1 MATGSPAPEGGAARA
16 SRLRSRLRSRR
27 GQVVVLLVLSA
38 AFLGLAA
45 FLGYRLAN
53 EKQHWVDS
61 YQSGSWIG
69 AQLQKEYLHLERDYF
84 AYLHHRTAAAYD
96 DLLLRFDIFWSR
108 VPLIF
113 DSYEGRDLR
122 EDAELM
128 AAAGLV
134 SDSLVELERLILALD
149 PADRASLEAFEAAL
163 ESIRAPVQRI
173 AQNSLLMGPH
183 LVELRAF
190 VESVS
195 VYVALVIG
203 IASVGVLIVV
213 FAWLQAL
220 ESRRLATM
228 ATAAEREA
236 QDARR
241 QLLASI
247 DSALDGFL
255 IADVGGVVHLT
266 NRRFREDYPELGELI
281 AAGADLTAVLE
292 AVVAPGDAGDARTE
306 RTAALTRRVNCTADY
321 ARWEET
327 LADGRVLLL
336 TQRLTERMDRVC
348 VITDITEHKRVEAQ
362 LRDQLVAIEGAS
374 DGISITD
381 ADGCFTYMN
390 AACLHL
396 FGIDRPGSILGQPW
410 QSLYSPETAAELERE
425 AARDVDDHGHWRGEV
440 KARRPDGTEFVQ
452 EVAITRLA
460 DGGMVGVNRDVTEQ
474 RAAVAER
481 QALREQLFESQKMEA
496 IGRLAGGIAHD
507 FNNILAS
514 IIGYATF
521 LTEDLQ
527 EESETQGFARSIL
540 RSSERA
546 KDLVQQILAFSRK
559 ADVRRSEQNLVDLL
573 ASAATTIGPLMP
585 PQVTFDVDLPA
596 DAVLSPVNAS
606 QFTQVLTN
614 LAVNARDS
622 LGAEPGRVAL
632 ALSLR
637 RIDGGRRD
645 DLIRNADR
653 GAAGD
658 PVRIETEADGTSRMW
673 IGAVADRGVYAE
685 VRVSDT
691 GAGIPR
697 AVLERM
703 FEPFFT
709 TKPVGEGTGLGLS
722 AVKGIV
728 ASHGGAMK
736 VDTTP
741 GSGTTVTVLL
751 PLSSDGRQEGQAGSP
766 DGAAA
771 PSAVRGEAE
780 RADRAAAGPG
790 PDGSDGANGDGM
802 PTARTDAPI
811 VLVLDDEPQVGM
823 MIQRMLRRLG
833 YIAAH
838 SLTARD
844 ALALIDGDPA
854 IGLLITDQQMPDM
867 KGDEVVAELKRRR
880 PTLPVLLCTGFSQ
893 KFTRQQALAAGAV
906 GFLEK
911 PITAKQL
918 KIAVETALQAH
929 TPVG

>member
-1 MATGSPAPEGGAARA
+1 M
-16 SRLRSRLRSRR
+16 
-27 GQVVVLLVLSA
+27 LLILSA

-45 FLGYRLAN
+45 LLSYRLAN
-53 EKQHWVDS
+53 EKQHWVDN

-69 AQLQKEYLHLERDYF
+69 AQIQKEYLQLERYYYV
-84 AYLHHRTAAAYD
+84 YLYRNTAAD
-96 DLLLRFDIFWSR
+96 RDSLLMQFDIFWSR

-113 DSYEGRDLR
+113 ESHEGYDLR
-122 EDAELM
+122 EDQELM
-128 AAAGLV
+128 VAARLV
-134 SDSLVELERLILALD
+134 SDSLVELERLIVDLD
-149 PADRASLEAFEAAL
+149 PAVPASLEAFEAAL
-163 ESIRAPVQRI
+163 ESIRAPVQQI
-173 AQNSLLMGPH
+173 AQKSLLMGPH

-190 VESVS
+190 VESLSFYVS
-195 VYVALVIG
+195 LVIG

-213 FAWLQAL
+213 FAWLQAMD
-220 ESRRLATM
+220 SRRLAR
-228 ATAAEREA
+228 AASVAEREA

-247 DSALDGFL
+247 DAALDGFL
-255 IADVGGVVHLT
+255 IADVGGAVRLT

-281 AAGADLTAVLE
+281 AVGEDLTAVLG
-292 AVVAPGDAGDARTE
+292 AVVARGGARDA
-306 RTAALTRRVNCTADY
+306 AAEEPAAAAARRVNCTADY

-327 LADGRVLLL
+327 LADGRVLLV

-381 ADGCFTYMN
+381 PEGRFTYMN
-390 AACLHL
+390 AACLKL
-396 FGIDRPGSILGQPW
+396 FGIDRPGSIIGQPW
-410 QSLYSPETAAELERE
+410 QSLYSPATAAEVERIATPDLEK
-425 AARDVDDHGHWRGEV
+425 HGRWRGEIT
-440 KARRPDGTEFVQ
+440 ALRADGTQFVQ
-452 EVAITRLA
+452 EVGITRLA
-460 DGGMVGVNRDVTEQ
+460 DGGVVGINRDVTEQ
-474 RAAVAER
+474 RTAVAER

-521 LTEDLQ
+521 LTEDLD
-527 EESETQGFARSIL
+527 EGSETQGFAQSIL

-546 KDLVQQILAFSRK
+546 KDLVQQILAFSRR
-559 ADVRRSEQNLVDLL
+559 ADVRRSEQDLVDLL
-573 ASAATTIGPLMP
+573 TTAVETIGPLMP
-585 PQVTFDVDLPA
+585 PHVALEVDIPA
-596 DAVLSPVNAS
+596 DAVLSPVNVS
-606 QFTQVLTN
+606 QFNQVITN

-622 LGAEPGRVAL
+622 LGSEPGSVAL
-632 ALSLR
+632 SLSLR
-637 RIDGGRRD
+637 RIDGVRRD

-658 PVRIETEADGTSRMW
+658 PVRIETEPDGTSRMW
-673 IGAVADRGVYAE
+673 IGAVADRGLYAQVQ
-685 VRVSDT
+685 VRDT
-691 GAGIPR
+691 GAGITR
-697 AVLERM
+697 EVLERV

-709 TKPVGEGTGLGLS
+709 TKPMGEGTGLGLS

-751 PLSSDGRQEGQAGSP
+751 PLSSRGRRDPRSE
-766 DGAAA
+766 D
-771 PSAVRGEAE
+771 R
-780 RADRAAAGPG
+780 DRAAVPPPAAM
-790 PDGSDGANGDGM
+790 GSDGDRPTGAAGDPLPDGPDRRDDRSRGGM
-802 PTARTDAPI
+802 PTSAAEAPVI
-811 VLVLDDEPQVGM
+811 LVLDDEPQVGM

-833 YIAAH
+833 HNAAH
-838 SLTARD
+838 SLTAGD
-844 ALALIDGDPA
+844 ALALIDRDPR

-867 KGDEVVAELKRRR
+867 KGDEVIADLKRRR
-880 PTLPVLLCTGFSQ
+880 PTFPVLLCTGFSQ
-893 KFTRQQALAAGAV
+893 KFNRQQALAAGAV

-911 PITAKQL
+911 PITAGQL
-918 KIAVETALQAH
+918 KAAVEAALPPH